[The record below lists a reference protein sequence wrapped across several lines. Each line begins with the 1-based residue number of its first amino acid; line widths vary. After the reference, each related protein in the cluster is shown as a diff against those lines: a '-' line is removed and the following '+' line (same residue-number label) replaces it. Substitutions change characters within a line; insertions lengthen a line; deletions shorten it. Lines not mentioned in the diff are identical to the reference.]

1 MLSQKL
7 SGARIRGPNAF
18 FLQLSLL
25 SKYLTVAP
33 LGADSPFG
41 RHNNEDKC
49 CKSLL
54 AIHAHGWS
62 TGGGSGF
69 EAKPATDLYTI
80 SSCIV
85 LHTSLG
91 PLQIVDR
98 ERETETEKDS

>member
-18 FLQLSLL
+18 CLQLSLL

-54 AIHAHGWS
+54 AIHAHGLS
-62 TGGGSGF
+62 PGGDGVSGF

-91 PLQIVDR
+91 PLQIV
-98 ERETETEKDS
+98 EREAGTEKDS